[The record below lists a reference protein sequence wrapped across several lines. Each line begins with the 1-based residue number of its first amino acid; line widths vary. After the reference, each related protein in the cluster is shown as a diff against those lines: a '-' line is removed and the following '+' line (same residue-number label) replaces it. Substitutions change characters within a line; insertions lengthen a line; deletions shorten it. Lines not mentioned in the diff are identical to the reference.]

1 MDAKTLCGP
10 KGKQDNF
17 MIQTFL
23 KPSAEVTLDH
33 GLREG
38 KAGIGE
44 ILIHC
49 CLVLLIFLKAK
60 FGHREIRHVGL
71 YGCLS

>member
-23 KPSAEVTLDH
+23 KPSAETIWIM
-33 GLREG
+33 GCG
-38 KAGIGE
+38 KEKQALG
-44 ILIHC
+44 
-49 CLVLLIFLKAK
+49 K
-60 FGHREIRHVGL
+60 F
-71 YGCLS
+71 